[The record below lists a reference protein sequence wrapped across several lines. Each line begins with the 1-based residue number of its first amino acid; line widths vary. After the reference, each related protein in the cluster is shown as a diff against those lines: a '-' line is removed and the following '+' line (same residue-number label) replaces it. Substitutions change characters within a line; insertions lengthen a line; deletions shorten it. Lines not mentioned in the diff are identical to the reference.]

1 MGWEDVSEGGN
12 HGNVINLLSQLRGR
26 LRGCDFSQLHIRQ
39 AYFVG
44 VDLQDAN
51 CAEVSFE
58 QCVFSETFNS
68 ILSVAFSPDGA
79 RLASG
84 GEDRIVRLWQ
94 ASTGQ
99 CQMELQGQRDW
110 IRSVTFSPDS
120 SRLAGSGDDG
130 AVRVWEV
137 STGQCPAALQGS
149 HDRAQSSRKPT
160 SHGRTPLRYCWRWDS
175 ATGESTFTYSAH
187 RGTAWTIAWSPDS
200 KRIAS
205 GSEDQTVRVWQAG

>member
-99 CQMELQGQRDW
+99 C
-110 IRSVTFSPDS
+110 
-120 SRLAGSGDDG
+120 
-130 AVRVWEV
+130 
-137 STGQCPAALQGS
+137 PAALQGS